1 MLTLADILLNEKSDN
16 CQILMMDES
25 LESNHDYVDL
35 NSLIVTA
42 GHTQSEVIFSDYG
55 TLRLANNTRIP
66 VIICI
71 T

>member
-1 MLTLADILLNEKSDN
+1 
-16 CQILMMDES
+16 MMDES